1 MSQNNPLP
9 ASAPAQDTRDS
20 QWKTR
25 TYAMGLALGA
35 LAGFIASYL
44 FARSAEEN
52 EDGKPQPIPTST
64 LLGLVLTGLSFIRQ
78 IAESGKPRK
87 K

>member
-9 ASAPAQDTRDS
+9 NTTPSRDES
-20 QWKTR
+20 WKTR
-25 TYAMGLALGA
+25 LYAIGVMLGA

-64 LLGLVLTGLSFIRQ
+64 LLGLVLTGLSLIRQ

>member
-1 MSQNNPLP
+1 MSQNNPLSGTP
-9 ASAPAQDTRDS
+9 VRDES
-20 QWKTR
+20 WKTR
-25 TYAMGLALGA
+25 TYAIGILSGA

-44 FARSAEEN
+44 FARAAEEN

-64 LLGLVLTGLSFIRQ
+64 LLGLILTGLSFIRQ